1 MGGTTLRLAT
11 WNVNGLRA
19 RAARVAAWLDA
30 AAPDVVLLQET
41 KCDPEQVPDEL
52 FTSRGYAWSARGGGG
67 RNGVLIASR
76 VGLDDLRDDLAAY
89 APTQSSTGEPL
100 PDLLAEPR
108 FLSAICG
115 GVRVASI
122 YAPNGREVGA
132 PHWHAKLHW
141 FAALR
146 AWSSAA
152 LNEAAPLALGGDFN
166 VAPRDV
172 DVWDPSALI
181 GATHVTSEER
191 AAWLSLIDAGLI
203 DAAQALATPDAPT
216 AFTWWDYRGGAFHRG
231 WGMRIDHILIDPRAG
246 SLRDC
251 SVDREGRKGDLPSD
265 HAALLVEF
273 DRVGA

>member
-19 RAARVAAWLDA
+19 RAARVATWLDA

-52 FTSRGYAWSARGGGG
+52 FTSRGYAWSARGGSG

-76 VGLDDLRDDLAAY
+76 VGLDDLRDDLAPY

-141 FAALR
+141 FATLR

-203 DAAQALATPDAPT
+203 DAAQALATSDAPT

-231 WGMRIDHILIDPRAG
+231 WGMRIDHILVEARAG
-246 SLRDC
+246 KIVRS
-251 SVDREGRKGDLPSD
+251 SVDRDGRKGESPSD
-265 HAALLVEF
+265 HAALMIDVA
-273 DRVGA
+273 RPA